1 MYICFE
7 SARIQGPV
15 CHDNRFT
22 KPILDMACV
31 TLAVNDIVKLQK
43 NYACN
48 VCLNLINGLSEDYK
62 TSCVKLS
69 NKCMYRFL
77 FRPTYI
83 LLYALNPK
91 LFGLSGFN

>member
-1 MYICFE
+1 MYICFK
-7 SARIQGPV
+7 SAHIEGPV
-15 CHDNRFT
+15 CRDNRFT

-31 TLAVNDIVKLQK
+31 TLAVYDMVKLQK

-48 VCLNLINGLSEDYK
+48 VYPNLINRLSEDYK

-77 FRPTYI
+77 FRLQRIY
-83 LLYALNPK
+83 YYMR
-91 LFGLSGFN
+91 